1 MQIGDLVELIQKK
14 SQPAAVPRVATIVGV
29 LRQHTGKITTIEV
42 MWGTDQGNQIRGYR
56 PSLFRVVNKV

>member
-14 SQPAAVPRVATIVGV
+14 SQPAAVPRVATVVGV

-56 PSLFRVVNKV
+56 PSLFRVVNEV